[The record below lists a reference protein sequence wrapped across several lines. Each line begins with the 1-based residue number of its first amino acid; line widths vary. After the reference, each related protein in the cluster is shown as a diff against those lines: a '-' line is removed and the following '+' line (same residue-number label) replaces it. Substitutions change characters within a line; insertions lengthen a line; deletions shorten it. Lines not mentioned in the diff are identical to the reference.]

1 MMEVREVQAALGTER
16 KQRVIVGRWTVGF
29 NSEDIDERRM
39 EPTTTDSGLR
49 AELYLRGD
57 TYGTFDAQ
65 QQVLN
70 RVKRL
75 EANGMFSESI
85 VAGEWQRIRTRAED
99 ARDAA
104 LTVHGE
110 FEDWAERNGF
120 SLEPAF
126 ERRTQS
132 YVGLNRVD
140 EVVVFPV
147 IALAIYEG
155 DRIAGV
161 FPCTDEDRAYTVG
174 DALDAFERGDADWLT
189 GFEAVTIDRTEPLLE
204 PDAELTA

>member
-1 MMEVREVQAALGTER
+1 MTH
-16 KQRVIVGRWTVGF
+16 
-29 NSEDIDERRM
+29 
-39 EPTTTDSGLR
+39 TTTDSGLR

-75 EANGMFSESI
+75 EANGIFSDSI

-104 LTVHGE
+104 LAVHDE
-110 FEDWAERNGF
+110 FQAWAERNGF
-120 SLEPAF
+120 SLAPAF
-126 ERRTQS
+126 ERRMRS
-132 YVGLNRVD
+132 YMGLPRVD

-147 IALAIYEG
+147 IALAIYED
-155 DRIAGV
+155 DRIQAV

-174 DALDAFERGDADWLT
+174 DALDAFDRGDADWLT
-189 GFEAVTIDRTEPLLE
+189 SFDAVTVDRTEPLLDPE
-204 PDAELTA
+204 PELTA